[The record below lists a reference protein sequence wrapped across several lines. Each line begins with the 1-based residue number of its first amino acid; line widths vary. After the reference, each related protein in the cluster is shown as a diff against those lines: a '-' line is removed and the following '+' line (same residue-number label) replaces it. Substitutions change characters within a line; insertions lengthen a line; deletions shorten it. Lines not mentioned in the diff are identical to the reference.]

1 MAPSATSVSY
11 FSSTETPLA
20 SSSSYESSFATSS
33 VSAIQSINS
42 QVASASFV
50 SADST
55 DSSEVGSSYTTT
67 SAFGPASSA
76 SEENFISVWET
87 SNSGG
92 SFTLES
98 STSVASVVT
107 TPLPFTSNDIITEIS
122 STWNDA
128 KSDSPHTSKSDITSQ
143 YNSHSTSITTRSDS
157 ISLTDTFEIGFA
169 STWTTGGFGNGGSM
183 KSDVSNQDSYATM
196 LPTSFLD
203 TSNSDITTGVV
214 STWDAKNSNSYTS
227 AELSTDPYSSDGY
240 ASSATAALSITESIP
255 TTDTINTEYHSN
267 GDITTSGGFKE
278 ISLTSHYEGG
288 FTSESAGYTIASP
301 SGSTQEFATATI
313 TSCFESKCSENVVTY
328 ISSVSH
334 STVTTGYEDT
344 RFTGSIF
351 SGDLAST
358 GDNIVSA
365 LGRSVTEATNPFA
378 TNTVCHNIYGIF
390 VW

>member
-1 MAPSATSVSY
+1 
-11 FSSTETPLA
+11 
-20 SSSSYESSFATSS
+20 
-33 VSAIQSINS
+33 
-42 QVASASFV
+42 
-50 SADST
+50 
-55 DSSEVGSSYTTT
+55 
-67 SAFGPASSA
+67 
-76 SEENFISVWET
+76 
-87 SNSGG
+87 
-92 SFTLES
+92 
-98 STSVASVVT
+98 
-107 TPLPFTSNDIITEIS
+107 
-122 STWNDA
+122 
-128 KSDSPHTSKSDITSQ
+128 
-143 YNSHSTSITTRSDS
+143 
-157 ISLTDTFEIGFA
+157 
-169 STWTTGGFGNGGSM
+169 M
-183 KSDVSNQDSYATM
+183 KSDVSNQDSYATT

-365 LGRSVTEATNPFA
+365 LGKSVTEATNPFA
-378 TNTVCHNIYGIF
+378 TNTNIATTSTVSLYGDLNDSDSSVSGYPINRSDSNGYANTPTTGSNTSGDF
-390 VW
+390 SQTIETGLSSFTAIPFENGSTNISNKYLKFLGTVVSILILLI

>member
-1 MAPSATSVSY
+1 
-11 FSSTETPLA
+11 
-20 SSSSYESSFATSS
+20 
-33 VSAIQSINS
+33 
-42 QVASASFV
+42 
-50 SADST
+50 
-55 DSSEVGSSYTTT
+55 
-67 SAFGPASSA
+67 
-76 SEENFISVWET
+76 
-87 SNSGG
+87 
-92 SFTLES
+92 
-98 STSVASVVT
+98 
-107 TPLPFTSNDIITEIS
+107 
-122 STWNDA
+122 
-128 KSDSPHTSKSDITSQ
+128 
-143 YNSHSTSITTRSDS
+143 
-157 ISLTDTFEIGFA
+157 
-169 STWTTGGFGNGGSM
+169 M

-378 TNTVCHNIYGIF
+378 TNTDIATTSTVSLYGDLNDSDSSVSGYPTNRSDSNGYANTPTTGSNTSGDFSQTIETGLSSFTVIPFENGSTNISNKYLKFLGTVVSILILLI
-390 VW
+390 

>member
-1 MAPSATSVSY
+1 MNHHLQQVQFLPSN
-11 FSSTETPLA
+11 LL
-20 SSSSYESSFATSS
+20 
-33 VSAIQSINS
+33 IHKLQ
-42 QVASASFV
+42 SASFV

-76 SEENFISVWET
+76 SEEKFISVWET

-143 YNSHSTSITTRSDS
+143 YNSRSTSVATRSDS

-169 STWTTGGFGNGGSM
+169 STWTTGGSGNGGSM

-203 TSNSDITTGVV
+203 TSNSDITTGLYQHGML
-214 STWDAKNSNSYTS
+214 KFHSYTS

-267 GDITTSGGFKE
+267 GDITTSGGLK
-278 ISLTSHYEGG
+278 
-288 FTSESAGYTIASP
+288 
-301 SGSTQEFATATI
+301 
-313 TSCFESKCSENVVTY
+313 K
-328 ISSVSH
+328 
-334 STVTTGYEDT
+334 
-344 RFTGSIF
+344 
-351 SGDLAST
+351 
-358 GDNIVSA
+358 
-365 LGRSVTEATNPFA
+365 
-378 TNTVCHNIYGIF
+378 
-390 VW
+390 

>member
-1 MAPSATSVSY
+1 MPQCCLLHSWTLQIRIS
-11 FSSTETPLA
+11 PLEL
-20 SSSSYESSFATSS
+20 Y
-33 VSAIQSINS
+33 QH
-42 QVASASFV
+42 
-50 SADST
+50 
-55 DSSEVGSSYTTT
+55 G
-67 SAFGPASSA
+67 
-76 SEENFISVWET
+76 
-87 SNSGG
+87 
-92 SFTLES
+92 
-98 STSVASVVT
+98 
-107 TPLPFTSNDIITEIS
+107 
-122 STWNDA
+122 
-128 KSDSPHTSKSDITSQ
+128 
-143 YNSHSTSITTRSDS
+143 
-157 ISLTDTFEIGFA
+157 
-169 STWTTGGFGNGGSM
+169 
-183 KSDVSNQDSYATM
+183 M
-196 LPTSFLD
+196 LKIPP
-203 TSNSDITTGVV
+203 
-214 STWDAKNSNSYTS
+214 YTS

-378 TNTVCHNIYGIF
+378 TNTDIATTSTVSLYGDLNDSDSSVSGYPINRSDSNGYANTPTTGSNTSGDFSQTIETGLSSLQLSLLKMDQQIFPINI
-390 VW
+390 

>member
-1 MAPSATSVSY
+1 
-11 FSSTETPLA
+11 
-20 SSSSYESSFATSS
+20 
-33 VSAIQSINS
+33 
-42 QVASASFV
+42 
-50 SADST
+50 
-55 DSSEVGSSYTTT
+55 
-67 SAFGPASSA
+67 
-76 SEENFISVWET
+76 
-87 SNSGG
+87 
-92 SFTLES
+92 
-98 STSVASVVT
+98 
-107 TPLPFTSNDIITEIS
+107 
-122 STWNDA
+122 
-128 KSDSPHTSKSDITSQ
+128 
-143 YNSHSTSITTRSDS
+143 
-157 ISLTDTFEIGFA
+157 
-169 STWTTGGFGNGGSM
+169 
-183 KSDVSNQDSYATM
+183 M

-313 TSCFESKCSENVVTY
+313 TSCFESKCSETVVTY

-378 TNTVCHNIYGIF
+378 TNNDIATTSTVGLIQMATLILLLLDQIHQMILHRPLKLGCRLLQLFLLKMDQQIFPINISSF
-390 VW
+390 WVQLLAF